1 MLFAVRVTL
10 VIIPFFWRW
19 RLFKRF
25 PRAKWIWWIPLAS
38 TCLVVALGLDQSPRT
53 SRWRLLL
60 MSESEEIEWSNQRF
74 EELMTTEALL
84 LLPPSDPRVPVVKNV
99 CDRLVQALS
108 DDSSISF
115 AEAAKIE
122 RIRQKQSG
130 LRRVMPSATTE
141 GLRMPFRPE
150 TSNPEKVLAKEGW
163 QIYVVNAPVI
173 NAFVLAS
180 REIFVYTGLL
190 EVVEGDDDLLAAVL
204 AHEIAHVTE
213 RHVVESLGFL
223 ALRQV
228 TKCSLARSDF
238 EHSLTGT
245 SFRSGVVFDV
255 LRGASW
261 ALTVSFPIVGD
272 VLSSGF
278 TFLDRHIGQRAYSR
292 ALETEAD
299 WLGLDLMAKAG
310 FEPGAAIRLWEIL
323 NEAEIDVEQTG
334 QHRIHEGDG
343 EATVATVWDHVALLR
358 THPTGQERIEKLK
371 KHLPK
376 AMEIYREAKRS
387 GTVEKEVRKA
397 GELKAREKRVDE
409 EVKDKLRGVVKAQ

>member
-1 MLFAVRVTL
+1 
-10 VIIPFFWRW
+10 
-19 RLFKRF
+19 
-25 PRAKWIWWIPLAS
+25 
-38 TCLVVALGLDQSPRT
+38 
-53 SRWRLLL
+53 

-84 LLPPSDPRVPVVKNV
+84 LLPPSDPRVPVVKTV
-99 CDRLVQALS
+99 CDRLVQALN

-141 GLRMPFRPE
+141 GLSMPFRPE

-213 RHVVESLGFL
+213 RHIVESLGFL
-223 ALRQV
+223 ALRQ
-228 TKCSLARSDF
+228 
-238 EHSLTGT
+238 T

-292 ALETEAD
+292 ALEIEAD

-310 FEPGAAIRLWEIL
+310 FEPGGAIRLWEIL

-334 QHRIHEGDG
+334 QHRIHERDG
-343 EATVATVWDHVALLR
+343 EPTTTVWDHVALLR

-387 GTVEKEVRKA
+387 GTVEREVRKA
-397 GELKAREKRVDE
+397 GELKARKKRVDE

>member
-1 MLFAVRVTL
+1 MFSC
-10 VIIPFFWRW
+10 
-19 RLFKRF
+19 
-25 PRAKWIWWIPLAS
+25 RAGA
-38 TCLVVALGLDQSPRT
+38 G
-53 SRWRLLL
+53 
-60 MSESEEIEWSNQRF
+60 SEPEDEQVEAAIDEF

-84 LLPPSDPRVPVVKNV
+84 LLPPSDPRVPVVKTV
-99 CDRLVQALS
+99 CDRLVQALN

-130 LRRVMPSATTE
+130 LRRVIPSATTE
-141 GLRMPFRPE
+141 GLSMPFRPE

-213 RHVVESLGFL
+213 RHIVESLGFL

-228 TKCSLARSDF
+228 TKCSLSHLEF
-238 EHSLTGT
+238 EHSLIRT

-292 ALETEAD
+292 ALEIEAD

-334 QHRIHEGDG
+334 QHRIHERDG
-343 EATVATVWDHVALLR
+343 EPTTTVWDHVALLR

-371 KHLPK
+371 RHLPK

-387 GTVEKEVRKA
+387 GTVEREVRKA
-397 GELKAREKRVDE
+397 GELKARKKRVDE